1 MIIVICSFKIIML
14 STEDYQDT
22 LHKLNNIPASITG
35 KQRQNLR
42 QTLRKKVHEHELA
55 SQYPVFEPPNYQ
67 QFFVN
72 YRTTEDTLIHLIET
86 IDKSQTF
93 TLDTESVGIH
103 NKPNKPALIQ
113 LQVVLSNSS
122 SYIIF
127 IEVCHLPNAT
137 TTTFLLIRQL
147 FEALFKPENNI
158 HVWGEIDELESFVR
172 YHLFTSDE
180 IYKSTNINVQKDFKR
195 FWNENFPHAPSTT
208 NDEKCR
214 CEGCLGIQTNNPW
227 SLQDAIGYGMSQWL
241 DKRITRSPFDIG
253 LDPNMQ
259 RLNEKQSDYR
269 RVMSQYAAND
279 CAAIYQ
285 LLLNIYHSD
294 ESAKPSPRAS
304 EIEREQS
311 IDTPAPSV
319 NSSIEAPS
327 IHRSAEARQDEMYE
341 LISSDDDEP
350 CERQK
355 TPSTDLRELL
365 VDVNKRGSLTDAEKK
380 KMNNRRCTVN
390 QRKRA
395 YKHEIIHRNI
405 DRRFPVRQI
414 KEILRQLKIC
424 FAAINVTTSSITRKT
439 SLYIGIKN
447 AEMLPQYEAITAN
460 LFTRE
465 HFDQIKRRTQST
477 RHHR

>member
-1 MIIVICSFKIIML
+1 ML

-22 LHKLNNIPASITG
+22 LHKLNNIPASITE

-55 SQYPVFEPPNYQ
+55 SKYPVFEPATYQ

-86 IDKSQTF
+86 INNSRTF

-113 LQVVLSNSS
+113 LQVALSNSS

-127 IEVCHLPNAT
+127 VEVCHLPTAT

-147 FEALFKPENNI
+147 FEALFKPEKNI

-172 YHLFTSDE
+172 YRLFTSDE
-180 IYKSTNINVQKDFKR
+180 IHKSTNINVQKDFKK
-195 FWNENFPHAPSTT
+195 FWNDNFTHAPSTT
-208 NDEKCR
+208 DNEKCM
-214 CEGCLGIQTNNPW
+214 CEGCLGILPNNPW

-259 RLNEKQSDYR
+259 QLNQKQIDYR
-269 RVMSQYAAND
+269 RLMSQYAAND

-285 LLLNIYHSD
+285 LLPKIYHAD
-294 ESAKPSPRAS
+294 ESVKSSPRSS
-304 EIEREQS
+304 EIEMDQS
-311 IDTPAPSV
+311 IDTSAPPV
-319 NSSIEAPS
+319 NSPIEAPP
-327 IHRSAEARQDEMYE
+327 IHRSPEARQDERYE
-341 LISSDDDEP
+341 MISPDDDEP

-355 TPSTDLRELL
+355 TPSIDLKELL
-365 VDVNKRGSLTDAEKK
+365 VDVNRRASLTDAEKK

-395 YKHEIIHRNI
+395 YKHEIIRRNI

-414 KEILRQLKIC
+414 KEILRQVKIC
-424 FAAINVTTSSITRKT
+424 FAAINVTTSSITGKT
-439 SLYIGIKN
+439 SLYIGIKD

-465 HFDQIKRRTQST
+465 HFDQMKRRIQST
-477 RHHR
+477 RHYR